1 MNVMSSCVAAVA
13 IIYSAQRGDHARTQP
28 ERGKPPL
35 LSLFPSFLPHS
46 LLPSEGSTRTCT
58 YIANGFKIGK
68 KGAKV
73 RPARPKEKE
82 KGRAGGSTAPPYSSN
97 APCGIHE
104 LSSKKEKKVS

>member
-1 MNVMSSCVAAVA
+1 MNVSHHDVWRRWRLFIVH
-13 IIYSAQRGDHARTQP
+13 SAEITHARDP
-28 ERGKPPL
+28 SEANLPFFLSFL
-35 LSLFPSFLPHS
+35 LSFPV
-46 LLPSEGSTRTCT
+46 PSEGSTRTCT